1 MPYSGIEQFNTAQRR
16 AVTHG
21 DGPVLVIAGAGTGKT
36 KTLAGRVAHL
46 IAGGVAPQRIC
57 LLTFTRRAAAEL
69 LRRAEAGTSST
80 ATGRVW
86 GGTFHATANRLL
98 RLHGRTLGLDPD
110 FTVID
115 QADAADLMNLIRVD
129 LGLSKTANAR
139 RFPGKDTLAAIY
151 SRMVNSRTRLHLV
164 LESHFPW
171 CRDDG
176 DDIRKIFEQYTARKR
191 AQGVLDY
198 DDLLL
203 YWKALCDT
211 TEAGELV
218 ADRFDHI
225 LVDEY
230 QDTNTVQ
237 AEILAGMRR
246 TRNNVMVVGDDAQA
260 IYGFRGATVNNI
272 LDFPD
277 QFKGTEIIRL
287 EQNYRS
293 TQPILDASN
302 RVMAHAARR
311 HEKQLVTLRRGG
323 ERPTIMTCLDE
334 SEQSRE
340 VCDRVLAHREEGLQL
355 KGQAVLFRAGHN
367 SDQLEVELSRRNI
380 PFVKYGGLKFIE
392 AAHVKDVIAALRM
405 LENPADELSWHRVL
419 QVIEG
424 IGPSTARR
432 IMAAVGVGKA
442 RNDDQ
447 SFAAAADGR
456 SPLRRLVEAPP
467 TVPPAAREQF
477 ESLRATIADCMATPA
492 PPTATQIQRIRQFYE
507 KVFTRLYDNT
517 AVRVRD
523 LEQLEQL
530 AGRYASRSELITD
543 LTLDPPSSTQDF
555 AGDPLRDDDY
565 LILSTIHSAKGC
577 EWDAV
582 HILHMADGVIPSDM
596 ATGNEAQVDEERRLL
611 YVAMTR
617 ARTALHLYFP
627 LRYYYV
633 GRGMTDRHTYAQLT
647 RFIPEPDHGAY
658 DHQTASA
665 VVKARKA
672 ETPTTAD
679 GTPLAVDAILRE
691 LW

>member
-1 MPYSGIEQFNTAQRR
+1 VPYSGIEQFNTAQRR

-46 IAGGVAPQRIC
+46 IAGGVPPQRIC

-69 LRRAEAGTSST
+69 LRRAEAGTS
-80 ATGRVW
+80 ATGHVW
-86 GGTFHATANRLL
+86 GGTFHATVNRLL

-129 LGLSKTANAR
+129 LGLSKTVNAR

-151 SRMVNSRTRLHLV
+151 SRMVNSRTRIDLV

-171 CRDDG
+171 CRDDS

-211 TEAGELV
+211 TGAGELV

-260 IYGFRGATVNNI
+260 IYGFRGATINNI

-355 KGQAVLFRAGHN
+355 KSQAVLFRAGHN

-392 AAHVKDVIAALRM
+392 AAHVKDMIAALRM

-432 IMAAVGVGKA
+432 IMAAIGVGKA
-442 RNDDQ
+442 ENDDQ
-447 SFAAAADGR
+447 SFAAASDGR
-456 SPLRRLVEAPP
+456 SPLRRLAESPP
-467 TVPPAAREQF
+467 SVPPAAREQF
-477 ESLRATIADCMATPA
+477 KSLRSVIADCMGTPA
-492 PPTATQIQRIRQFYE
+492 PPPASQVQRIRQFYE

-517 AVRVRD
+517 TVRVRD

-530 AGRYASRSELITD
+530 AGRYASRAELITD

-627 LRYYYV
+627 LRYYYA

-647 RFIPEPDHGAY
+647 RFIPKPDHDAY

-665 VVKARKA
+665 AAQTREA

>member
-1 MPYSGIEQFNTAQRR
+1 MPLSGTESFNTAQRR

-36 KTLAGRVAHL
+36 KTLAGRVAYL
-46 IAGGVAPQRIC
+46 VENGVPPQRIC

-69 LRRAEAGTSST
+69 LRRAEVGASST

-98 RLHGRTLGLDPD
+98 RLHGRALGLEPN

-115 QADAADLMNLIRVD
+115 QTDAADLMNLIRLD
-129 LGLSKTANAR
+129 LGLSKTVNAR

-151 SRMVNSRTRLHLV
+151 SRMVNSRTQLDLV
-164 LESHFPW
+164 LETHFPW

-176 DDIRKIFEQYTARKR
+176 DDIRKVFAQYTTRKR

-211 TEAGELV
+211 EEAGRLV
-218 ADRFDHI
+218 EDRFDHI

-230 QDTNTVQ
+230 QDTNKVQ
-237 AEILAGMRR
+237 AEILFGMRR
-246 TRNNVMVVGDDAQA
+246 TRDNVMVVGDDAQA

-272 LDFPD
+272 LEFPK
-277 QFKGTEIIRL
+277 QFKGTEIVRL
-287 EQNYRS
+287 EDNYRS
-293 TQPILDASN
+293 TQPILDVSN
-302 RVMAHAARR
+302 RVMAHATRR
-311 HEKQLVTLRRGG
+311 FEKQLVTQRRGG
-323 ERPTIMTCLDE
+323 ERPTILTCLDE
-334 SEQSRE
+334 AEQSRE
-340 VCDRVLAHREEGLQL
+340 VCDRVLAHREEGILL

-380 PFVKYGGLKFIE
+380 PFVKYGGLKFVE
-392 AAHVKDVIAALRM
+392 AAHVKDMIAALRM
-405 LENPADELSWHRVL
+405 IENPSDELSWHRVL
-419 QVIEG
+419 QVLEG

-432 IMAAVGVGKA
+432 IMVAIGAGKVQDA
-442 RNDDQ
+442 KGPL
-447 SFAAAADGR
+447 STSLDGH
-456 SPLRRLVEAPP
+456 SPLQRLVESPPPVPP
-467 TVPPAAREQF
+467 TAQDPFDALREV
-477 ESLRATIADCMATPA
+477 IADCIITPA
-492 PPTATQIQRIRQFYE
+492 PPVAAQIQRIRQFYE

-517 AVRVRD
+517 AARIRD

-530 AGRYASRSELITD
+530 AGRYTSRADLITD

-555 AGDPLRDDDY
+555 AGEPLLDDDY

-582 HILHMADGVIPSDM
+582 HVLHVADGVIPSDM
-596 ATGNEAQVDEERRLL
+596 ATGDEAQIDEERRLL

-617 ARTALHLYFP
+617 ARSHLHLYFP
-627 LRYYYV
+627 LRYYHA
-633 GRGMTDRHTYAQLT
+633 GRGATDRHTYAQLT
-647 RFIPEPDHGAY
+647 RFIPTADGAAY
-658 DHQTASA
+658 ERRSA
-665 VVKARKA
+665 PAVNAETNT

-679 GTPLAVDAILRE
+679 GTPVAVDAILRE